1 MAKKDKDRK
10 TADQIEKEKRFAEI
24 KVKLQA
30 MVDTKKYEYMSEVS
44 KAWNAKNKEKINE
57 SVKLG
62 NTINFK
68 FSGGTTVSVL
78 SDYLCLG

>member
-1 MAKKDKDRK
+1 MAKKDKDKK

-57 SVKLG
+57 CVKLG

-68 FSGGTTVSVL
+68 FSGGITVSVL